1 MSIELTA
8 RMTSPLATPTKS
20 SNIMGTTVV
29 MLASL
34 LLLPPLAATID
45 HTPQS
50 KAFHRHKHSLQ
61 ALIRSV
67 FVAFQ
72 QQQLLLLYPFKPN
85 YLKIIIFQ

>member
-8 RMTSPLATPTKS
+8 RMTSPLATPT
-20 SNIMGTTVV
+20 IMGTTVV

-61 ALIRSV
+61 ALIR
-67 FVAFQ
+67 
-72 QQQLLLLYPFKPN
+72 
-85 YLKIIIFQ
+85 